1 MVATMK
7 VYCDFAGAVN
17 APGTQQDADALG
29 PPQIRFKYADNNT
42 IDNADPIPIPPAGT
56 NRSRWKHIYLQCS
69 VAPDT
74 QIDNMK
80 VYTDAGGF
88 GTGITVLVG
97 DGTQTKTSISDAGY
111 DLSDTADEV
120 LTGHDTVSA
129 TTDMFTYT
137 SGAPRTVSI
146 SEATNIIDAI
156 GESTDYIVLSME
168 VINTASPGDLTDEN
182 LTYEYDEI

>member
-1 MVATMK
+1 MVATLQ
-7 VYCDFAGAVN
+7 VFCDFGGTVN
-17 APGTQQDADALG
+17 TPGTQQNADALG

-42 IDNADPIPIPPAGT
+42 IDNADPIPIPPSGT
-56 NRSRWKHIYLQCS
+56 NRGRWKHIYLKCS

-80 VYTDAGGF
+80 VYTDGAGF

-97 DGTQTKTSISDAGY
+97 DGTQTKTSASSAGY
-111 DLSDTADEV
+111 DPSDVADEV
-120 LTGHDTVSA
+120 LTGHDTITT
-129 TTDMFTYT
+129 TTDVFTYT

-146 SEATNIIDAI
+146 SETSNIIDAI
-156 GESTDYIVLSME
+156 NETTDYIVLSME